1 MTNLMHVIEKARGKQ
16 IEVLTGT
23 PQTEQE
29 LDIIAAE
36 LGVKF
41 PADYRR
47 VITSVGALSFR
58 KGSVHYFAFGKPSAA
73 TIAAG
78 VALDLLAAGRAFRAH
93 SQLPFSE
100 ETAPIAV
107 VPVAAKI
114 DLDYGHV
121 ELTLVDADGAYR
133 SLYEGGAVS
142 EPRMLLDVE
151 GIFAFFV
158 AMFDDDGTRRSG
170 ADMLADM
177 GAVST

>member
-1 MTNLMHVIEKARGKQ
+1 MTSLMDVIAEARGKQ
-16 IEVLTGT
+16 IDVLMGA

-29 LDIIAAE
+29 LDVIAAE

-47 VITSVGALSFR
+47 VITSVGALSF
-58 KGSVHYFAFGKPSAA
+58 KKDNVHYFAYGKPSAA

-78 VALDLLAAGRAFRAH
+78 IPLDLLEAGRAFRAH
-93 SQLPFSE
+93 PQLPFAE
-100 ETAPIAV
+100 ETTPIAV

-114 DLDYGHV
+114 DLDFGHV

-133 SLYEGGAVS
+133 SLFEGEAVS

-158 AMFDDDGTRRSG
+158 AMFDRDGTRRS
-170 ADMLADM
+170 AEDMLADM
-177 GAVST
+177 NVVGT